1 MVPVDVELEREETR
15 ARVRAAIGGLP
26 DTYRVALMLRDI
38 EEMEI
43 PEAAAALGITP
54 NAFKIRVH
62 RARQALLT
70 LLTQPEPLPA
80 ARELETT

>member
-1 MVPVDVELEREETR
+1 
-15 ARVRAAIGGLP
+15 
-26 DTYRVALMLRDI
+26 MLRDI

-43 PEAAAALGITP
+43 AEAATALGITP

-70 LLTQPEPLPA
+70 LLTQPDSRPV
-80 ARELETT
+80 ARELQTT